1 MKLFKG
7 KRKGVIHTTDITLDD
22 IRSIFFPK
30 NFREK
35 YKYLGSVPWNEESE
49 LFKVMEP
56 LIIFMDY
63 KAKPK
68 WCPRFVLR
76 FLHLFGSDNSI
87 VRVRNQKLHNLKTKL
102 TKGIMILDYKTK
114 WSDYDLRISIAGDVE
129 MWRLATAIEEKF
141 YKDGYRKELIEKIR
155 EYEPEFNEVY
165 LSTKRLEEKIEKL
178 EKVTV

>member
-1 MKLFKG
+1 MKLFRG
-7 KRKGVIHTTDITLDD
+7 KRKGVIHTRDITLDD
-22 IRSIFFPK
+22 IRAIFFPK
-30 NFREK
+30 NFHEK
-35 YKYLGSVPWNEESE
+35 YRYLGAIPWNEEGD
-49 LFKVMEP
+49 LFKAIEP

-63 KAKPK
+63 KAKPI

-129 MWRLATAIEEKF
+129 MWRLTTAIENKF
-141 YKDGYRKELIEKIR
+141 YKDGYRKELIEQIR

-165 LSTKRLEEKIEKL
+165 LSTNRLEEKIEKL
-178 EKVTV
+178 KN

>member
-7 KRKGVIHTTDITLDD
+7 KRKGVIHTKDITLDD
-22 IRSIFFPK
+22 IRAIFFPK
-30 NFREK
+30 NFHEK
-35 YKYLGSVPWNEESE
+35 YRYLGSIPWNEEGD

-56 LIIFMDY
+56 LIIFLDY

-87 VRVRNQKLHNLKTKL
+87 VRVRNRKLHNLKIRL
-102 TKGIMILDYKTK
+102 TKSIMMYDYKTK

-141 YKDGYRKELIEKIR
+141 YKDG
-155 EYEPEFNEVY
+155 
-165 LSTKRLEEKIEKL
+165 
-178 EKVTV
+178 

>member
-7 KRKGVIHTTDITLDD
+7 KRKGVVHTKDITLGD
-22 IRSIFFPK
+22 IRAIFFPK
-30 NFREK
+30 NFHEK
-35 YKYLGSVPWNEESE
+35 YGYLGYIPWDEESE
-49 LFKVMEP
+49 LFKVIES

-87 VRVRNQKLHNLKTKL
+87 VRVRNQRLHNLKRKL
-102 TKGIMILDYKTK
+102 TKGIMMLDYKTK

-129 MWRLATAIEEKF
+129 LWRLTTAIENKF
-141 YKDGYRKELIEKIR
+141 YEDGYRTDLIKQIR
-155 EYEPEFNEVY
+155 KYEPEFNEVY
-165 LSTKRLEEKIEKL
+165 LSTNNLEEKIGQL
-178 EKVTV
+178 EK

>member
-22 IRSIFFPK
+22 VRSIFFPK

-129 MWRLATAIEEKF
+129 MWRLTTAIEEKF
-141 YKDGYRKELIEKIR
+141 YEDGYRKELIEQIR

-165 LSTKRLEEKIEKL
+165 LSTNRLEEKIEKL
-178 EKVTV
+178 EQLKN

>member
-7 KRKGVIHTTDITLDD
+7 KRKGFIHTKDISLDEV
-22 IRSIFFPK
+22 RAIFFPK
-30 NFREK
+30 NFYEK
-35 YKYLGSVPWNEESE
+35 FKYLGSIPWIEEGDI
-49 LFKVMEP
+49 FKVMEP

-87 VRVRNQKLHNLKTKL
+87 VRVRNQKLHSLKTKL
-102 TKGIMILDYKTK
+102 TKGILLIDYKTK

-129 MWRLATAIEEKF
+129 MWRLATSIEDKF
-141 YKDGYRKELIEKIR
+141 YKDGYRKDLIEQIR

-165 LSTKRLEEKIEKL
+165 LSTDNLKEKL
-178 EKVTV
+178 EQLEK